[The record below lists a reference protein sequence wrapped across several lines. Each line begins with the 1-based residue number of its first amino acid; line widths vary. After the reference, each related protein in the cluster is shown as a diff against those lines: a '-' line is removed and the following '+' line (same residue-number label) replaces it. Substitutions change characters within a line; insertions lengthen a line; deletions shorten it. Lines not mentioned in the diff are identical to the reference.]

1 MSEVFLPPPPNTSI
15 LPIGYPDLVSY
26 ADAFD
31 INGLSDNDSINIWPA
46 PTLGLGRSF
55 CTGENEWKAPLV
67 GTLPTYKANGIGAG
81 IPGVA
86 WALAAPVSAMFQP
99 QPFDQLHGAGGGAIF
114 PNDYSFSSRPGLT
127 AVIVVKPTVA
137 NISRARCFTSPFR
150 ARSLSSACSVAGQDS
165 GAVRRGASTVDGS
178 VNISAG
184 RRDERNAGHHPS
196 DGGLQESCI
205 HDLAER
211 RSDGNVRCGFLARAQ
226 RSSAHGLDRD
236 RRLRRRHRRT
246 RRGDRLLEPVE
257 QRVQQDTARAAAQEH
272 RATLRHRLHAV
283 SPARWG

>member
-137 NISRARCFTSPFR
+137 NTASTLLTLAFPS
-150 ARSLSSACSVAGQDS
+150 SLTQLGVFGS
-165 GAVRRGASTVDGS
+165 GAGLWRGQARRVDSDGS

-184 RRDERNAGHHPS
+184 AATNGTPAIIHLMADFKNRVFTIWQNGVQTGTSGVAFSQGMSGPKHTGWLAIGGYG
-196 DGGLQESCI
+196 DGTDAPDAVIGYWSLW
-205 HDLAER
+205 
-211 RSDGNVRCGFLARAQ
+211 
-226 RSSAHGLDRD
+226 SSAYNKT
-236 RRLRRRHRRT
+236 RLAP
-246 RRGDRLLEPVE
+246 LLKN
-257 QRVQQDTARAAAQEH
+257 TARRFGIAY
-272 RATLRHRLHAV
+272 T
-283 SPARWG
+283 P